1 MGSGCGTLSRIDYQ
15 EVVSAMLLI
24 TLSKLA
30 SYPAPLISSLPSTD
44 LQLVPQRPLVHIT
57 PRPPLLVV
65 WRQEVAQPATAATNP
80 RATQTGD
87 YIFRA
92 CFTDDFQAVVI
103 VRFVLNIGACAAET

>member
-1 MGSGCGTLSRIDYQ
+1 VAHAELADDRRGIQRRYQADVFGLSTR
-15 EVVSAMLLI
+15 
-24 TLSKLA
+24 
-30 SYPAPLISSLPSTD
+30 
-44 LQLVPQRPLVHIT
+44 
-57 PRPPLLVV
+57 LLVV

-80 RATQTGD
+80 RVTQTGD